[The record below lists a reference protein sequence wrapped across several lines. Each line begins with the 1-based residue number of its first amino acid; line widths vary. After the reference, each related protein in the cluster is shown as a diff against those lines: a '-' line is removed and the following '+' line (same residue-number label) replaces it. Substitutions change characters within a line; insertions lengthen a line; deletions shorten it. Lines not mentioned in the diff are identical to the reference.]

1 MEVDEDRIEEVD
13 TMAQQALPPRSVHS
27 TPAHW
32 DRPRPAPVLSLH
44 GEDPTS
50 GIPATWH
57 VTRSD
62 DEADDTYVI
71 EHAEGDIHSPQ
82 LWMQARRD
90 ASVASEA
97 DVIELL
103 RSVVFGR

>member
-1 MEVDEDRIEEVD
+1 M
-13 TMAQQALPPRSVHS
+13 TQTALPPRTVHS

-32 DRPRPAPVLSLH
+32 ARPLPGPVLSLH

-57 VTRSD
+57 VTPLGTPAEG
-62 DEADDTYVI
+62 DEAGYVI

-82 LWMQARRD
+82 LWMQAQRD
-90 ASVASEA
+90 ARVADETE
-97 DVIELL
+97 VIELV
-103 RSVVFGR
+103 RSVMFGR